1 MSDGQQLKNA
11 IIITIILFFT
21 ALTAGWIWTAQ
32 DPAIGENLMKLFE
45 KEVVGQLKGDNPHEM
60 FVKLFANNFETCIL
74 LFLGGASFGILT
86 MFILGL
92 NGIVI
97 GSIMEIIHHDHS
109 PEFVAAAIVPHG
121 IFEIP
126 AFIIAGALG
135 ILLAQSLIAEWYG
148 GADTA
153 IAAGRYARLFVM
165 YVLPLVA
172 IAAFVEAFITPVV
185 IHLVA

>member
-1 MSDGQQLKNA
+1 MSDGQLKNA
-11 IIITIILFFT
+11 IIFTIILFSAT
-21 ALTAGWIWTAQ
+21 LTAGWVWTAH
-32 DPAIGENLMKLFE
+32 DPAIGENLMTLFE
-45 KEVVGQLKGDNPHEM
+45 KEVVGQLKGDNPYEM
-60 FVKLFANNFETCIL
+60 SVKLFANNFETCIL
-74 LFLGGASFGILT
+74 LFLGGASCGVLT
-86 MFILGL
+86 VFILSL
-92 NGIVI
+92 NGVVI

-109 PEFVAAAIVPHG
+109 PAFVVAAIVPHG

-126 AFIIAGALG
+126 AFVIAGALG
-135 ILLAQSLIAEWYG
+135 ILLARSLIAEWYG

-153 IAAGRYARLFVM
+153 IDAGRYARLFIV

>member
-1 MSDGQQLKNA
+1 MYDGQLKNA
-11 IIITIILFFT
+11 IAITIIIFSATLI
-21 ALTAGWIWTAQ
+21 AGWFGTAH
-32 DPAIGENLMKLFE
+32 DPAIGENLMTLFE
-45 KEVVGQLKGDNPHEM
+45 KEVVGQLKGDNPLEM
-60 FVKLFANNFETCIL
+60 FIKLFANNFETCIL

-86 MFILGL
+86 VFIMSL
-92 NGIVI
+92 NGVVI
-97 GSIMEIIHHDHS
+97 GSIMEIIFHDHS
-109 PEFVAAAIVPHG
+109 LAFVAAAILPHG

-135 ILLAQSLIAEWYG
+135 ILLGQSLIAEWYG
-148 GADTA
+148 RADTA
-153 IAAGRYARLFVM
+153 IDAGQYACLFVT